1 MPTAERAWRPASTK
15 TSTKRSEQPL
25 IITMAAGR
33 IPVCTAFG
41 IFVDQIALGAA
52 FGSAIGLLFGAMVDL
67 QVYRRNK

>member
-1 MPTAERAWRPASTK
+1 VCHAATHGNPPYQPARL
-15 TSTKRSEQPL
+15 RSDHRHRL
-25 IITMAAGR
+25 G
-33 IPVCTAFG
+33 TAFG